1 MNMIRGII
9 EDLIAA
15 VCLTAFLLCIY
26 AWSIGLGA
34 FFYD

>member
-1 MNMIRGII
+1 MIRGII

-26 AWSIGLGA
+26 VWSTEIGA